1 MTLGIDVSRLYPEMV
16 KASRTEDV
24 VMKKMIYLYLINYAE
39 QNQELAILAINT
51 FWMDIK
57 QQNHKIRGLAL
68 RSLCSLRFDGVTQY
82 LQQAIQECLH
92 DVDPYVKKTAIIG
105 CVKFYHMS
113 KKEFK
118 KTDFL
123 DTLYKLTRDHDPLVV
138 INSIEAINEIRANK
152 GGIDIQRPLIIHLLN
167 RIKEFNEWGQSIIL
181 DLTSKYAPQN
191 QDEMFDIMNLLEDR
205 FKHAS
210 SSVVLGAVKVFL
222 HLTKEDETLSRQ
234 VYERLQ
240 APLIT
245 LMTSSETTESYEVSY
260 NVLSHIHLLVIR
272 GANTVFEAEYKHF
285 FVKYDEPSYIKNL
298 KLEILA
304 HIASPNNIQEI
315 VNELSEY
322 VTDVNAEIAKKSIR
336 CFGTIIIRLP
346 KTSKT
351 VAAQLRNFLS
361 LRISYVTTETV
372 IVLKDILRKY
382 RSFIEDFIPFFTKI
396 SLDQITEVEGKC
408 AYVWILGEFGDLIEE
423 APYILEKM
431 IEEQKEFNSVKL
443 TSTLLTSIFK
453 LFFKRAPEVHKM
465 LGSFLEQMIKSAADT
480 DLKQRAVFYYRLLKT
495 DVNLA
500 QTVVI
505 GDQER
510 IKEFYE
516 DRNDDTKER
525 LFLEFNSLSV
535 VYQKPSDRYLKENIL
550 KQTSAAEKKY
560 YDGRF
565 TKKSVSR
572 STVIQDED
580 DEEGGKKTTDASAKV
595 QQVIVNNVIPNASL
609 DDLLGFGDTSIS
621 TGATMTTQPSQQMT
635 TDLIGDLLGDS
646 LPVTKSTT

>member
-535 VYQKPSDRYLKENIL
+535 VYQKPSERYLKENIL

-580 DEEGGKKTTDASAKV
+580 DEEDGKKTTDASAKV
-595 QQVIVNNVIPNASL
+595 QQVIINNVIPNASL
-609 DDLLGFGDTSIS
+609 DDLLGFGDSSIS
-621 TGATMTTQPSQQMT
+621 TGATMTTQPSQQTT

-646 LPVTKSTT
+646 LPVTKPTT

>member
-535 VYQKPSDRYLKENIL
+535 VYQRPSERYLKENIL